1 MSMIEQITERYRL
14 IYRILVM
21 PPKSTMTVD
30 LVELKRAG
38 IIGVL
43 NGEYC
48 INIYLNIRKDEYKI
62 TRFKKHLRIKRV

>member
-1 MSMIEQITERYRL
+1 
-14 IYRILVM
+14 
-21 PPKSTMTVD
+21 MTVD